1 LGFPADLPSVHI
13 TCGQLS
19 DNELVEN
26 IL

>member
-19 DNELVEN
+19 DNEFVKN
-26 IL
+26 M